1 MPDKKIAKR
10 EKMNKESG
18 KNSKKGGKYFSGIGR
33 RKSSV
38 ARVRLFQEKTE
49 ISLTDSVTINER
61 KLKDFFPLAELQDTV
76 LAPFAIMS
84 SKEPLKISVKVAGG
98 GIRGQAEAMRLGIA
112 RALVKYDENLRKAL
126 RDAGYLTR
134 DDRVVERKKAG
145 LKKARRAPQWKKR

>member
-1 MPDKKIAKR
+1 MLDKKIAKR
-10 EKMNKESG
+10 EKMNKEDG
-18 KNSKKGGKYFSGIGR
+18 KNSEKGRKYFSGIGR

-38 ARVRLFQEKTE
+38 ARVRLFQKKTE
-49 ISLTDSVTINER
+49 VSLADSVTINER
-61 KLKDFFPLAELQDTV
+61 KLKDFFPLAELRDTV

-98 GIRGQAEAMRLGIA
+98 GIRGQAEAIRLGIA